1 MKRSRV
7 AEAQIIGI
15 LRVQE
20 AWVSVVDLCRRHGV
34 SDATIC
40 TWKANYGGM
49 DISEAKRLKG
59 SGCLIPQGL
68 LARSFFGMEGCPAIG
83 GGLQVIW
90 QRGIVG
96 GIGTSLGTPVQDCD
110 MAEAGIR
117 YWTQEESAW

>member
-1 MKRSRV
+1 
-7 AEAQIIGI
+7 
-15 LRVQE
+15 
-20 AWVSVVDLCRRHGV
+20 
-34 SDATIC
+34 
-40 TWKANYGGM
+40 
-49 DISEAKRLKG
+49 
-59 SGCLIPQGL
+59 
-68 LARSFFGMEGCPAIG
+68 MEGCPAIG